1 MRNGGRAVAMEIHPY
16 LGLRQPVSAL
26 THAAGFL
33 AACWTAVAFHRRCRG
48 NLRRWLAFE
57 CFALCLVAAYAASTL
72 YHSARVTG
80 DRLLFFRR
88 LDHTGIYLLI
98 AGTFTPALGIALG
111 HRFRWRFMIG
121 MLWLGAIVGIS
132 CKWLFAIQPYWT
144 SISLY
149 IGMGWMGFL
158 PLGAFQRTLGF
169 RAVCWALAGGVFYT
183 IGGLADLNGWPILI
197 HGVFGSHEFMHL
209 CTMGGSACH
218 CVFLMRYVLPFEW
231 GPRRILP
238 ESLPEEASPHANPTI
253 KTSHS
258 AGQRP
263 RNAG

>member
-1 MRNGGRAVAMEIHPY
+1 MAMEIYPF

-33 AACWTAVAFHRRCRG
+33 AACWTTVLFHRRCQG

-57 CFALCLVAAYAASTL
+57 CFACCLVAAYAASTL
-72 YHSARVTG
+72 YHGASVTG
-80 DRLLFFRR
+80 ARLLFFRR

-111 HRFRWRFMIG
+111 HQRRWRFMVG
-121 MLWLGAIVGIS
+121 MLWLAALIGIS
-132 CKWLFAIQPYWT
+132 CKWLYAIQPYWT
-144 SISLY
+144 SISIY
-149 IGMGWMGFL
+149 IGLGWMGFL

-169 RAVCWALAGGVFYT
+169 RAVCWALGGGVFYT
-183 IGGLADLNGWPILI
+183 IGGLADVNAWPIFI

-209 CTMGGSACH
+209 CTMAGSACH
-218 CVFLMRYVLPFEW
+218 FVFLMGYVLPFEL

-238 ESLPEEASPHANPTI
+238 ESLPDTDPRTGKRGVKIAYSE
-253 KTSHS
+253 
-258 AGQRP
+258 QRP
-263 RNAG
+263 RSAG